1 MPTRCFTIR
10 FHVLF
15 PPKYISCICNARF
28 MYFLKRFFFIVCFTG
43 LTMMS
48 NTGANRVIESIGE
61 FNRKLNVAEKASDN
75 RFILQVYFNNQFAS
89 ISPWT
94 ANREDFDRVLQF
106 LQEGINFANSISEF
120 DYATIGYIQKSAIL
134 RKRKTNEKALEAV
147 ITALRDFERIRS
159 DSVKALMYLELG
171 NCYRDRNSFLEAD
184 KYYTEAFGIALKS
197 RNHTVEAEINYSLAD
212 LYRKKR
218 NPEETKKYLYNNILL
233 HRKNKDGEALINDYT
248 LLGRITDNPLYID
261 TVFSLADSLHMPAKT
276 LAAKKI
282 LVAIYGWSQN
292 DIGKVL
298 RYIEAE
304 PDVKNSFIEGQSG
317 FANYYYYIGQL
328 YLQNNYPDSALHYL
342 KLTEPGFLADSIIFK
357 LEFFTQTMAYCY
369 EALKDWPN
377 AILYYKKSLEYSQQ
391 LGDLD
396 NIVTMSNALSLL
408 YDKVENF
415 KLAYEY
421 KLLTSDSKDSLAKL
435 ASEKDLAWGEID
447 RERRKHEEE
456 LLQAE
461 ERLHK
466 KHNLQYMGITIA
478 ICIIF
483 LFFLVLGMFP
493 VPKLVI
499 KIFGY
504 IYFICVFEFIILLI
518 EHSVLHPI
526 THGDPLKLWLLKIVL
541 IAMRVPNKQF
551 LKNNLIKFL
560 QIRKRHE
567 ERTKWLGRFNEAKA
581 RFLAKMR
588 AKKKKPV
595 PAPATEVSREPDT
608 PNV

>member
-1 MPTRCFTIR
+1 
-10 FHVLF
+10 
-15 PPKYISCICNARF
+15 
-28 MYFLKRFFFIVCFTG
+28 MYWLKRFFFIVCFAG
-43 LTMMS
+43 LTM
-48 NTGANRVIESIGE
+48 TGNAGTNRVIDSIGE
-61 FNRKLNVAEKASDN
+61 FNRKINAAKRTSDN
-75 RFILQVYFNNQFAS
+75 RFVLQIYFSNQFAS

-94 ANREDFDRVLQF
+94 ANREDFDRVLEF
-106 LQEGINFANSISEF
+106 VQEGINFANSISEF

-134 RKRKTNEKALEAV
+134 RKRKTYEKALESV

-197 RNHTVEAEINYSLAD
+197 RNLTVEAEINYSLAD

-248 LLGRITDNPLYID
+248 LLGRITDNSLYID
-261 TVFSLADSLHMPAKT
+261 TVFSLADSLHLQSKT

-298 RYIEAE
+298 RYIDSQPE
-304 PDVKNSFIEGQSG
+304 VKNSFIEGQSG
-317 FANYYYYIGQL
+317 IANYYYYIGQL
-328 YLQNNYPDSALHYL
+328 YLHNNYPDSALHYL
-342 KLTEPGFLADSIIFK
+342 KLTEAGFLKDSILFK
-357 LEFFTQTMAYCY
+357 LEFFTQTMATCY
-369 EALKDWPN
+369 EALNDWPN
-377 AILYYKKSLEYSQQ
+377 AILYYKKSLEYSQK
-391 LGDLD
+391 LGDLE
-396 NIVTMSNALSLL
+396 NIVNMSNALSLL
-408 YDKVENF
+408 YDKVENY

-447 RERRKHEEE
+447 RERKKHEEE
-456 LLQAE
+456 LKQAG

-478 ICIIF
+478 ICIV
-483 LFFLVLGMFP
+483 FLVFLLLGMFP
-493 VPKLVI
+493 VSKLVI

-518 EHSVLHPI
+518 EHSVLHPL

-541 IAMRVPNKQF
+541 IAMLVPIQQF
-551 LKNNLIKFL
+551 VEHNLIKYL
-560 QIRKRHE
+560 QSRK
-567 ERTKWLGRFNEAKA
+567 LLKA
-581 RFLAKMR
+581 RTELIGKVNTTSSRFLERMKR
-588 AKKKKPV
+588 KKKKPV
-595 PAPATEVSREPDT
+595 PVPVADT
-608 PNV
+608 PTEAHNTPP